1 MREAK
6 NLAGHGWWLKSKIES
21 AEHIEKLLMNS
32 SESELNRPQVIIK
45 DNLSELV
52 SIKNGVMTVESFGKS
67 AEVPVKELK
76 PRQKADLVARIA
88 RKNAKYFKDAV
99 IWLIFNDAYKTAA
112 ELLWDRK
119 DGDCRNFA
127 NTVLDMKIRAAGNNK
142 AEKERLQKDKNL
154 FK

>member
-1 MREAK
+1 
-6 NLAGHGWWLKSKIES
+6 
-21 AEHIEKLLMNS
+21 
-32 SESELNRPQVIIK
+32 
-45 DNLSELV
+45 
-52 SIKNGVMTVESFGKS
+52 MTVESFGKT